1 MADDKNKKQPQVE
14 CESEQRK
21 PRQSQEDSLLLV
33 DGIERPDV
41 PELFRIT

>member
-1 MADDKNKKQPQVE
+1 MADDKNKNNRKVE

-21 PRQSQEDSLLLV
+21 PRQSQKDSLLLV